1 MSLDATRWAWR
12 QDSVRS
18 SDKFVLLSLADRAD
32 EAHRCY
38 PSIQRL
44 ADDTL
49 LDRKTVMAAL
59 TRLESAG
66 LLRSEKRLGRG
77 NFYALLGVED
87 RHPTSTKNGTGLAK
101 SRGENGAENPA
112 ENAPDLPPATS
123 TENGTPVQAS
133 TSTKNGTPPVP
144 KTGRVPVPKTGHEPT
159 IESTTNL
166 KSGNSCA
173 DAHGSTAPDS
183 GVRSPPVPVCPH
195 REIIALYH
203 ELLPELPTVL
213 VERWDGARAK
223 HLATRWRES
232 GKHQSLAFWRWFFG
246 QVRKRRFYLG
256 ENDRGWRADL
266 GWLIERRNFDKILES
281 AVSAQR
287 RRVAA

>member
-44 ADDTL
+44 AADTL

-59 TRLESAG
+59 TRLETAG
-66 LLRSEKRLGRG
+66 LLRSEKRLGQG
-77 NFYALLGVED
+77 NFYTLLGVED
-87 RHPTSTKNGTGLAK
+87 RHQTSTKNGTGSAR
-101 SRGENGAENPA
+101 SRGENGDENPA
-112 ENAPDLPPATS
+112 ENAPEIPPATGP
-123 TENGTPVQAS
+123 ENGTPVQTS

-144 KTGRVPVPKTGHEPT
+144 KTGLVPVPKTGHEPT

-166 KSGNSCA
+166 ESEDSCA
-173 DAHGSTAPDS
+173 DAQVSTAPDS
-183 GVRSPPVPVCPH
+183 GVRSPAVPTCPH

-203 ELLPELPTVL
+203 ELLPELPSVL
-213 VERWDGARAK
+213 VERWDGVRAK

-232 GKHQSLAFWRWFFG
+232 VKHQRLEFWRWFFG

-266 GWLIERRNFDKILES
+266 GWLIERRNFDKILEQ